1 MNSQIYYY
9 LKKLA
14 SKPKK
19 EEVLTIPS
27 KINVQIEKLILK
39 ILYEE
44 KSVKSLKLLSD
55 KVLKRA
61 AAQKLTISEKAIH
74 LIIHQMNADDK
85 IEFTQ
90 KLGWKIKI

>member
-9 LKKLA
+9 LKKLT
-14 SKPKK
+14 SKQKK

-74 LIIHQMNADDK
+74 LIIHQMNTDDK

>member
-1 MNSQIYYY
+1 M
-9 LKKLA
+9 
-14 SKPKK
+14 
-19 EEVLTIPS
+19 TIPS
-27 KINVQIEKLILK
+27 EINVKVEKIVLK

-44 KSVKSLKLLSD
+44 KSVKSLKILSE

-61 AAQKLTISEKAIH
+61 AAQKITISEKAINFV
-74 LIIHQMNADDK
+74 IHQMNTNDK

>member
-1 MNSQIYYY
+1 M
-9 LKKLA
+9 
-14 SKPKK
+14 
-19 EEVLTIPS
+19 
-27 KINVQIEKLILK
+27 
-39 ILYEE
+39 
-44 KSVKSLKLLSD
+44 LSD